1 MCIACEMMF
10 WEAPEEPALAVAMSR
25 DKADNAIEPFV
36 CEVPDI
42 KPVAQDGALEI
53 TNFRKREQDL

>member
-10 WEAPEEPALAVAMSR
+10 WEAPEEPARTMAWPR
-25 DKADNAIEPFV
+25 DKADNASDPFV

-42 KPVAQDGALEI
+42 NSVAQDGALEFA
-53 TNFRKREQDL
+53 NFRKREQDS